1 MENFLSAYQDSIAY
15 MSDPA
20 NLEDAAQLV
29 AQYGITPNAAIARS
43 AIPSAIWV
51 CLTGV
56 EMKAV
61 LEDYYQVLY
70 DADPASIG
78 GALPMTPSTMACPD
92 RLDRALSLLLPGLLA
107 GGLAAWGLAGG
118 APCGGAGATSCFSPI
133 PPRCCWPC
141 SAWPGPRNSGGP
153 LSPPWPASR
162 RGWRAARSWAV
173 CWPPSPVPAPG
184 AAACSPQSFRIVRA
198 TPVVS
203 LHPAGA
209 AVDRPGPGACG
220 DRRTDGAPGGVGGT

>member
-1 MENFLSAYQDSIAY
+1 MADLEGRTVYATGQGANPEFVLNYLLTENGVDPANVDIQWMTAQEVTAKMASSEDGVCLLPVPAATALMLQDARVRQALSLTEEWSKVSSGQLAMGCIVARTDYIEENPQGVENFLNAYQDSIAY

-43 AIPSAIWV
+43 AIPQCNLV

-78 GALPMTPSTMACPD
+78 GVLPYD
-92 RLDRALSLLLPGLLA
+92 
-107 GGLAAWGLAGG
+107 
-118 APCGGAGATSCFSPI
+118 
-133 PPRCCWPC
+133 
-141 SAWPGPRNSGGP
+141 
-153 LSPPWPASR
+153 
-162 RGWRAARSWAV
+162 
-173 CWPPSPVPAPG
+173 
-184 AAACSPQSFRIVRA
+184 SFYYG
-198 TPVVS
+198 VS
-203 LHPAGA
+203 
-209 AVDRPGPGACG
+209 
-220 DRRTDGAPGGVGGT
+220 